1 MENLVERIT
10 FGERTSA
17 FPKYFDWRLSESGDD
32 LFSWVRHY
40 GGD

>member
-1 MENLVERIT
+1 MENLLGPVT
-10 FGERTSA
+10 FEGRTSA
-17 FPKYFDWRLSESGDD
+17 FPKYFDWRLSESGDG